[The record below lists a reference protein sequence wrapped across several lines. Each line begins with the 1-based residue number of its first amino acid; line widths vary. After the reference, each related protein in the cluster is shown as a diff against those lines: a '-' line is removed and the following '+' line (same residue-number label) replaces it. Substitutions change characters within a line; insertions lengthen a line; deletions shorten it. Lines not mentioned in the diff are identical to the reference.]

1 MMTDAQK
8 RMMEKLGLTRQD
20 FEPTEITES
29 ERLEQIEAALIELAA
44 MMTGGDA

>member
-1 MMTDAQK
+1 MTDVQK
-8 RMMEKLGLTRQD
+8 QMIEKLGLTRQD

-44 MMTGGDA
+44 MITGGDA

>member
-8 RMMEKLGLTRQD
+8 KMIEKLGLTRQD